1 LREEEFEEGKGRRWR
16 TRRTGGGDGWGM
28 EAVERR
34 RRWSCNI
41 LDIE

>member
-1 LREEEFEEGKGRRWR
+1 MRSLRKGR
-16 TRRTGGGDGWGM
+16 GGDGERGELVGRWLGM

-34 RRWSCNI
+34 GRWSCNI